1 MTRKFP
7 GTALS
12 RVAVTEGP
20 ESGTA
25 ARLRAWQGRYHA
37 GSPDTAAPVPRPQI
51 QERPVTDRPARL
63 YLLLMLSA
71 SAGLCA
77 CGGGGGGGAAQPQ
90 PSPPSTVTISGRV
103 QYEFVP
109 PQANCQGL
117 DFNGVELRPVRQ
129 ATIEVVDGTSNAV
142 LDTGITDD
150 DGLYAVSVDAGSDV
164 FLRVRAELK
173 RTGAPAW
180 NVEVRDN
187 FDDSLP
193 ANQRPSLP
201 QRPMYVLDGSVFD
214 AGTVNSN
221 RNLTATT
228 GWNAST
234 SSYDGPRAAAPFAI
248 LDAIYAGMR
257 LVLAE
262 APQVVF
268 EPLDVFWSIHNT
280 PTDADSDIDLGELPT
295 SFYSSDNRLFLL
307 GMDGV
312 DTEEFDDHVIA
323 HEWGHYF
330 EDALSR
336 SDSIGGAHSLG
347 ERLDMRVAF
356 GEGWAT
362 ALSGMALDDAQY
374 CDTLGAGNASGFRIG
389 IESPGNI
396 GPRGWYNELSVMEI
410 IYDLWDEDIDG
421 VADTASMGFGPLYD
435 VMIAAQSTTPAFT
448 SIFSFASALKA
459 ENPGDATFI
468 DGLLM
473 AQSITAAGI
482 DAYGSNESN
491 NAGNAD
497 DVLPVYTVIPDGSS
511 FEICSNSQF
520 DRSGGNL
527 VADGNKL
534 SEHRYLRMTL
544 AAPARLSVDIRTT
557 DETVAMLPPDD
568 PDDPVDQSD
577 PDILIYRAGEMQNRF
592 VDGDLQGLSGD
603 ANAEVFTTP
612 DPLPAGDYVMALN
625 EFRYEDTGTAPDFP
639 ARSCFDVT
647 VTAVP

>member
-1 MTRKFP
+1 M
-7 GTALS
+7 
-12 RVAVTEGP
+12 
-20 ESGTA
+20 
-25 ARLRAWQGRYHA
+25 
-37 GSPDTAAPVPRPQI
+37 
-51 QERPVTDRPARL
+51 DRPLPIRL
-63 YLLLMLSA
+63 ALLLMIP
-71 SAGLCA
+71 AGLCA
-77 CGGGGGGGAAQPQ
+77 CGGGGGGGGAAP
-90 PSPPSTVTISGRV
+90 PPSSSIVTISGQV

-109 PQANCQGL
+109 PKASCQGL
-117 DFNGVELRPVRQ
+117 DFGSIVLRPVRQ
-129 ATIEVVDGTSNAV
+129 ATVELVDGTSNAV
-142 LDTGITDD
+142 LDSDVTDD
-150 DGLYAVSVDAGSDV
+150 DGSYAVSVDAGTEV

-173 RTGAPAW
+173 RAGTPAW
-180 NVEVRDN
+180 DVEVRDN
-187 FDDSLP
+187 FDDSMP
-193 ANQRPSLP
+193 VNDRPPLP

-214 AGTVNSN
+214 AGGVNSN

-234 SSYDGPRAAAPFAI
+234 ASYDGPRAAAPFAI
-248 LDAIYAGMR
+248 LDTIYTAMR

-280 PTDADSDIDLGELPT
+280 PTDTESDVDLGELAT

-330 EDALSR
+330 EDAFSR
-336 SDSIGGAHSLG
+336 SDSIGGPHSLG

-374 CDTLGAGNASGFRIG
+374 CDTLGEGNASGFRIG

-396 GPRGWYNELSVMEI
+396 GPPGWYNELSVMRI
-410 IYDLWDEDIDG
+410 IYDLWDADVDG
-421 VADTASMGFGPLYD
+421 PADTASMGFGPIYD
-435 VMIAAQSTTPAFT
+435 VMTGAQSASEAFT
-448 SIFSFASALKA
+448 SIFSFASALRA
-459 ENPGDATFI
+459 ENSADAPFI
-468 DGLLM
+468 DGLL
-473 AQSITAAGI
+473 AAESITAAGI
-482 DAYGSNESN
+482 DAWGSTEGND
-491 NAGNAD
+491 AGNAE
-497 DVLPVYTVIPDGSS
+497 DVLPVYTPVPDGSS

-534 SEHRYLRMTL
+534 AEHRYLRMMLGT
-544 AAPARLSVDIRTT
+544 PAKLSVDIRTT
-557 DETVAMLPPDD
+557 DETIAMLPPDD

-577 PDILIYRAGEMQNRF
+577 PDILIFRAGEIRNRF

-625 EFRYEDTGTAPDFP
+625 EFRYEDPATATDFP

-647 VTAVP
+647 ISAVP